1 MSALKILKY
10 ETTVREYE
18 DAFDILLSRVEVSEE
33 HVSLFMGGLPTE
45 IEMGVRMFKPKTL
58 ANAYCLTNLQEATLN
73 VVKKK
78 GISAFVPNH
87 SRYTNA
93 FTSNYQKPFLPTPSA
108 TTTNTYAKPNT
119 LIIAHVFA
127 IPTELPPTRDHDY
140 KIPLVEGAQ
149 PVNIRPYRH
158 PPTKKN
164 SIEGM
169 VARLLQDGVI
179 KKSNSPF
186 SSSIVIV
193 KKKVNSWIKTAFK
206 TREGHYEFWVIPFGL
221 TNAPSTFQSLMNEDN
236 VEHHGHHKLYAK
248 RSKCMFGTDKVEY
261 LGHVISAKGVATNPS
276 KVEAMSKWP
285 MPTTLKQLRGF
296 LGLTRYYR
304 RFIQG
309 YASNSRPLT
318 QLLKKNSFQWTNDS
332 QTAFEQLKQAM
343 EFLAI
348 VYALEKWRGYLFDRH
363 FKIKTDHFSLK
374 YLLDQ
379 RMSTPIQLKWLPK
392 LMGFDYE
399 IQYKKGVEN
408 VATDALSMLQ
418 FSNEKLQKIITKLQQ
433 GQDVKGSYSW
443 ANQELRRKGRLVVG
457 NGQSLK
463 IELLKQFHEGSVGGH
478 SRVRTTTN
486 KICSV
491 FYWKK
496 LRKHVKQL
504 VLEFH
509 ICQRYKLDLAAYPG
523 LLQPLPI
530 STRIWSNISMDFID
544 SLPKS
549 QCKIVILVVVDRLR
563 GDSRVEL
570 VDGSLTAREEVIEVC
585 KFHLK
590 RANDR
595 MKSQAGEVSKSRDLP
610 ICNEQGVTKVKH
622 VVILDRRLA
631 KRGNVV
637 VFVLV
642 EWANGTK
649 EDATWEPIVQI
660 QMKFPSF
667 KI

>member
-1 MSALKILKY
+1 MQMY
-10 ETTVREYE
+10 
-18 DAFDILLSRVEVSEE
+18 F
-33 HVSLFMGGLPTE
+33 
-45 IEMGVRMFKPKTL
+45 
-58 ANAYCLTNLQEATLN
+58 ANQRN
-73 VVKKK
+73 
-78 GISAFVPNH
+78 
-87 SRYTNA
+87 
-93 FTSNYQKPFLPTPSA
+93 
-108 TTTNTYAKPNT
+108 
-119 LIIAHVFA
+119 
-127 IPTELPPTRDHDY
+127 LPPTRDHDY

-169 VARLLQDGVI
+169 VASQ
-179 KKSNSPF
+179 
-186 SSSIVIV
+186 
-193 KKKVNSWIKTAFK
+193 T
-206 TREGHYEFWVIPFGL
+206 
-221 TNAPSTFQSLMNEDN
+221 MED
-236 VEHHGHHKLYAK
+236 HALHLRTILKIMRHHKLYAK
-248 RSKCMFGTDKVEY
+248 RSKCVFRTNKVEY
-261 LGHVISAKGVATNPS
+261 LGHVISAKGVATDPS
-276 KVEAMSKWP
+276 KVEAMSQWLV
-285 MPTTLKQLRGF
+285 PTNLKQLRGF
-296 LGLTRYYR
+296 LGLTVYYR

-309 YASNSRPLT
+309 YASISKPLT
-318 QLLKKNSFQWTNDS
+318 QLLRKNTDDS

-343 EFLAI
+343 
-348 VYALEKWRGYLFDRH
+348 VV
-363 FKIKTDHFSLK
+363 
-374 YLLDQ
+374 LLDQ

-463 IELLKQFHEGSVGGH
+463 IELLKQFHEVSVGGH

-549 QCKIVILVVVDRLR
+549 QCKIVILVVVDRLSK
-563 GDSRVEL
+563 GDSRVGL
-570 VDGSLTAREEVIEVC
+570 VDGSLTAREEAIKVC
-585 KFHLK
+585 NFHLK
-590 RANDR
+590 WANDR
-595 MKSQAGEVSKSRDLP
+595 MNSQAGKRRTDKEYVVGDWVYLKLQPHRQVTIRKGKQHKLSPKYYGPFQIEARVGQVAYKLKLPDSSQIHNVFHISKFKKCRGEVSKSIDLP

-649 EDATWEPIVQI
+649 EDATWELIEQI